1 MLGIFSALG
10 AACSWTY
17 ACSLWRQQ
25 TKYFSSIEINSIKN
39 IIAFCIFSPVILTL
53 DFNSNFKEIYLLLV
67 SGFIGIAVG
76 DSFYIASLKK
86 LGTRRTL
93 TFEAISPL
101 LATILGSF
109 LLNEKPQFKVWI
121 GTLIVT
127 FSLIGVASQ
136 RAKGEEFEDSIPSQ
150 NNGIF
155 FALISVLC
163 AVIAA
168 ILSRNVLIN
177 SNLNPFQT
185 TEIRLLGSLIA
196 LLPFVRID
204 VYEKIK
210 RLSFENKFRLFFATL
225 LGTNLGILLQQNVFK
240 ILPIGLGWTLLSTSP
255 AFSLL
260 FAKSEGEKLNWKN
273 LALTAT
279 TISGVAIAFISL

>member
-17 ACSLWRQQ
+17 ACSLWRKQ

-39 IIAFCIFSPVILTL
+39 IIAFCLFSPVILTL
-53 DFNSNFKEIYLLLV
+53 DFKSNSNEIYLLLV
-67 SGFIGIAVG
+67 SGIIGIAVG
-76 DSFYIASLKK
+76 DSFYITSLKK

-93 TFEAISPL
+93 TFESISPL

-109 LLNEKPQFKVWI
+109 LLNEIPLFNVWI

-127 FSLIGVASQ
+127 ASLLGVASQ
-136 RAKGEEFEDSIPSQ
+136 RAKGEEFENSVRSI

-155 FALISVLC
+155 YALISVLC

-168 ILSRNVLIN
+168 ILSRHVLVN

-185 TEIRLLGSLIA
+185 TEIRLFGSLIV

-210 RLSFENKFRLFFATL
+210 RLSFQNKFRLLFATFM
-225 LGTNLGILLQQNVFK
+225 GTNLGILLQQNVFK
-240 ILPIGLGWTLLSTSP
+240 VLPIGLGWTLLSTSP

-260 FAKSEGEKLNWKN
+260 FVKSEGEKLNWKN
-273 LALTAT
+273 LALTAI
-279 TISGVAIAFISL
+279 TISGVAIAFL

>member
-109 LLNEKPQFKVWI
+109 LLNEKPQFNVWI

-127 FSLIGVASQ
+127 VSLIGVASQ

-196 LLPFVRID
+196 LFPFVRID

-210 RLSFENKFRLFFATL
+210 RLSFENKFRLFLATFV
-225 LGTNLGILLQQNVFK
+225 GTNLGILLQQNVFK
-240 ILPIGLGWTLLSTSP
+240 ALPIGLGWTLLSTSP

-260 FAKSEGEKLNWKN
+260 LAKSEGEKLNWKN
-273 LALTAT
+273 LALTAS
-279 TISGVAIAFISL
+279 TISGLAIAFISI